1 MMDESTQALAA
12 RLGELLLARGWR
24 LALAESCTG
33 GGIAAA
39 VTDVAGSSAWFDRA
53 YVVYS
58 ASAKQDVL
66 GVPAE
71 MIARFGVVSEEVAR
85 AMARAA
91 LHRAGVDVALAVTG
105 LAGPSGGSPQCPVGT
120 VCFAWGCPGSMLVAR
135 TVHFEGDRHAVRTQ
149 AVRFA
154 LNALIE
160 CLSSCIDPP

>member
-1 MMDESTQALAA
+1 MDASTRDLAV

-58 ASAKQDVL
+58 AAAKREML
-66 GVPAE
+66 GVPTE
-71 MIARFGVVSEEVAR
+71 TLARFGAVSEEVAR
-85 AMARAA
+85 AMAVGASS
-91 LHRAGVDVALAVTG
+91 RAGAEVALAVTG
-105 LAGPSGGSPQCPVGT
+105 LAGPGGGSPECPVGT
-120 VCFAWGCPGSMLVAR
+120 VCFAWVCRGSMLVER
-135 TVHFEGDRHAVRTQ
+135 TVRFAGDRHAVRVE

-160 CLSSCIDPP
+160 CLSDCGDPP